1 MRCPLLRKGRPDT
14 RQTANEYVANF
25 RPRGTDF
32 FRSSLA
38 AQLEDEELA
47 PADLTAFYHGHLK
60 ACRYL
65 KLFIQKLVYEEDKA
79 MKEKFTFQQ
88 KTKLLTKLFD
98 AGCNTEKKLQQLDME
113 SILKIPGI
121 TIPDMSLIIELQKQT
136 KANKLFSYLGGGTD
150 EQAGTE

>member
-14 RQTANEYVANF
+14 RQTANEYAANF

-65 KLFIQKLVYEEDKA
+65 KLFI
-79 MKEKFTFQQ
+79 
-88 KTKLLTKLFD
+88 
-98 AGCNTEKKLQQLDME
+98 
-113 SILKIPGI
+113 
-121 TIPDMSLIIELQKQT
+121 
-136 KANKLFSYLGGGTD
+136 
-150 EQAGTE
+150 

>member
-1 MRCPLLRKGRPDT
+1 
-14 RQTANEYVANF
+14 
-25 RPRGTDF
+25 
-32 FRSSLA
+32 
-38 AQLEDEELA
+38 
-47 PADLTAFYHGHLK
+47 
-60 ACRYL
+60 
-65 KLFIQKLVYEEDKA
+65 

-136 KANKLFSYLGGGTD
+136 KVNKLLMNEGKSTDAVDDLIIKVGTAPKKKFKVI
-150 EQAGTE
+150 EKERSCESR